1 MTTIRN
7 VSRRDFLH
15 GLAVGGGF
23 VLVASLPGC
32 RRVSDQLA
40 GGAAG
45 SRAFNPS
52 VFVSMDETGAV
63 TIVAHRSEMGQGVR
77 TSLPM
82 AVADEMEADW
92 ARVRVA
98 QAPGDEKTY
107 GDQNTDGSQS
117 VRHFLQPMREIGA
130 TARTMLERA
139 AAKHWKVPVS
149 EVRARSHQVLHVP
162 SGRTVEFGALVPLA
176 RDLPVPKAGEVTLK
190 APSAFRYI
198 GKEVPIVD
206 LLDMTTGRAGY
217 GIDHAV
223 PGMKYAVVERP
234 PVYGG
239 TVASVDESAAR
250 AVPGVERVV
259 RIPATPPP
267 SGFQPLGGVAVV
279 ARSTW
284 AALQGRA
291 KLGVTWADGPNGT
304 YDSPAYAVR
313 LAAAARA
320 PGKVARDQGDAAR
333 ALAGAA
339 RRVAADYYVPHLAH
353 AMMEPEAA
361 VASFADGRC
370 EVWTSTQNP
379 QGARD
384 QVAKGLGISA
394 ERVTVH
400 VTLLG
405 GGFGRKSKPDYVVEA
420 ALLSRDVGAP
430 VKVMWTRQDD
440 IRHGYYHPPSAQHLE
455 GGLDA
460 HGAVVAWLH
469 RSAFPSIGS
478 TFAPNVTYASASELG
493 MGMTDLPYDIPNIRC
508 ENGPADPHVRIGW
521 YRSVMNI
528 HHAFAV
534 GSFADELAHA
544 AGRDPKDFL
553 LALIGPPRQVDLAA
567 SVAKPFNYGED
578 FATYPIDTARL
589 RRVVEVAADAAQWGR
604 TLPRGHGLGVAV
616 HRSFVTYVATVVEVA
631 VERGGTLVVPRVV
644 TAVDCGFVAH
654 PERTRAQLEGAAV
667 MAMGNAL
674 YGEITF
680 ARGRA
685 QQGNYDDYRVVRID
699 AAPRRTEVHIVPSDA
714 PPGGVGEPGVPPF
727 APALCN
733 AIFAATGKRIRR
745 LPVGSQLAT

>member
-15 GLAVGGGF
+15 GLALGGGF
-23 VLVASLPGC
+23 VLVATVPGC
-32 RRVSDQLA
+32 RRLSDRLA
-40 GGAAG
+40 GRAAG
-45 SRAFNPS
+45 EGAFAPS
-52 VFVSMDETGAV
+52 VFLSMDDTGAV

-92 ARVRVA
+92 ARVHVT

-117 VRHFLQPMREIGA
+117 VRHFLRPMREIGA

-139 AAKHWKVPVS
+139 AAKHWDVPVS
-149 EVRARSHQVLHVP
+149 EVHARSHQVVHAP
-162 SGRTVEFGALVPLA
+162 SGRTVDYGALVAIA
-176 RDLPVPKAGEVTLK
+176 RDLPVPKPAEVTLK
-190 APSAFRYI
+190 QPNAFRYI
-198 GKEVPIVD
+198 GKAVPIVD
-206 LLDMTTGRAGY
+206 LLDMTTGRARY
-217 GIDHAV
+217 GIDQAM
-223 PGMKYAVVERP
+223 PGMKVAVVARP

-239 TVASVDESAAR
+239 TVSSVDDAAAR

-259 RIPATPPP
+259 RIKGTPPP
-267 SGFQPLGGVAVV
+267 SGFQPVGGVAVV

-284 AALQGRA
+284 AAIEGRR
-291 KLGVTWADGPNGT
+291 KLAVTWTDGPNAS
-304 YDSPAYAVR
+304 YDSPAYEAALRAAVR
-313 LAAAARA
+313 R
-320 PGKVARDQGDAAR
+320 PGQVARDQGDATR
-333 ALAGAA
+333 ALAAAA
-339 RRVAADYYVPHLAH
+339 RRVEAEYYVPHLTH

-361 VASFADGRC
+361 LASFANGAC

-384 QVAKGLGISA
+384 EVAKALGVSSDH
-394 ERVTVH
+394 VTVH

-420 ALLSRDVGAP
+420 ALLSREVGAP
-430 VKVMWTRQDD
+430 VKVLWTRDDD
-440 IRHGYYHPPSAQHLE
+440 IQHGYYHPPSAQRLE

-460 HGAVVAWLH
+460 HGRVVAWLH
-469 RSAFPSIGS
+469 RTAFPSIGS
-478 TFAPNVTYASASELG
+478 TFAPNVTHAGASELG
-493 MGMTDLPYDIPNIRC
+493 MGVTDLPYDIPNIRC
-508 ENGPADPHVRIGW
+508 ENGAADPHVRIGW

-528 HHAFAV
+528 QHAFAV
-534 GSFADELAHA
+534 GSFVDELAHA

-553 LALIGPPRQVDLAA
+553 LDLIGPARRVDLSK

-578 FATYPIDTARL
+578 FATYPIDTGRFRA
-589 RRVVEVAADAAQWGR
+589 VVELAAERAGWGR
-604 TLPRGHGLGVAV
+604 ALPRGHAMGIAV

-631 VERGGTLVVPRVV
+631 VGKGGALEVPRVV

-654 PERTRAQLEGAAV
+654 PERVRSQLEGAAV
-667 MAMGNAL
+667 MALGNAL
-674 YGEITF
+674 YGEVTF
-680 ARGRA
+680 AKGRA
-685 QQGNYDDYRVVRID
+685 QQRNYDGYRVVRID
-699 AAPRRTEVHIVPSDA
+699 AAPRNTEVHIVQSDA

-733 AIFAATGKRIRR
+733 AIFAATGTRIRR
-745 LPVGSQLAT
+745 LPVGTQLA